1 MVSVSPLKFSRSE
14 STKLPGLLYLRDGM
28 VIYGV
33 GGSDEQADADYD
45 RNLERF
51 LQRCREKGI
60 KLNKLKLKL
69 KCTEFSYLGHLVTKE
84 GLKPDPAR

>member
-1 MVSVSPLKFSRSE
+1 MV
-14 STKLPGLLYLRDGM
+14 M
-28 VIYGV
+28 YGV

>member
-1 MVSVSPLKFSRSE
+1 MV
-14 STKLPGLLYLRDGM
+14 M
-28 VIYGV
+28 YGV

-69 KCTEFSYLGHLVTKE
+69 KCTEFSYLGHLVTNLRPETRPGQDK
-84 GLKPDPAR
+84 GCARKAETGQHQSSQTIL